1 MTTIY
6 AVLYNSGGE
15 LDRVQISHNVDDDSA
30 ELSTAIHNAIADW
43 TLAVGDTI
51 KIEGSE

>member
-6 AVLYNSGGE
+6 AVLYNSAGGE
-15 LDRVQISHNVDDDSA
+15 LDRVQVSHNTDDDSA
-30 ELSTAIHNAIADW
+30 ALSMAIHNAIADW

-51 KIEGSE
+51 KIEV